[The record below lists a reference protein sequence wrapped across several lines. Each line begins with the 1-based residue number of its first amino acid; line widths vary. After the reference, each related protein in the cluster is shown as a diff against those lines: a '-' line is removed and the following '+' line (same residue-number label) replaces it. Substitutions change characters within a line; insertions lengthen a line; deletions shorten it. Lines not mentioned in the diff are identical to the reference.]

1 MQKLLTLMKSLIQ
14 DLMDD
19 TQAPAADTFPWAK
32 DDGERRQQL
41 VWQNFRIKDLFSW
54 GGSFRIL
61 RDSEG
66 SDVVLCPE
74 SRKKHTQ
81 TAIDWG

>member
-1 MQKLLTLMKSLIQ
+1 
-14 DLMDD
+14 MDD

-41 VWQNFRIKDLFSW
+41 VWQNFRIKDFFLGLSEFC
-54 GGSFRIL
+54 FL
-61 RDSEG
+61 RG
-66 SDVVLCPE
+66 HVVVCPE
-74 SRKKHTQ
+74 SYQKNIQ